1 MADAAKADDQAAI
14 AQVQDGKQAIAAGT
28 ADGGESIDTSGAA
41 NNPNNPINPDN
52 PDSTRVGTD
61 ERSREMTAADAISGA
76 SATIVAGAQD
86 NGANTLPKV
95 EANAAQ
101 SKATML
107 GQAANAISGASATI
121 VAGAQ
126 DNGANTLPKVEANAA
141 QSKATMLG
149 QAANARGGV
158 TRVKSGAARA
168 AGRDNASTVTTDP
181 VALAM
186 LLAASGMQM
195 NSGAGGAS
203 SAIDG
208 ANTPP
213 VNAAG
218 GRKPAIVATG
228 VANALAVSASAEQAH
243 SAQPARD
250 APPALLD
257 AASSALSAGAGL
269 PGALAASQGKTE
281 NFDSSAAQPSI
292 MMESAGLPELV
303 RSFATTATLTPVVE
317 ATISVPVASGA
328 WPHAVAAQVHWLVNN
343 DVQSATLRL
352 SPEHLGPVEV
362 QIDVRHSQVNV
373 NFSAAHAET
382 RVALEQTVPRL
393 REIFAS
399 GGLTLGEATVQQDP
413 RPGSQP
419 NALPVR
425 SALAHAQTVEPVAVA
440 AAHALGL
447 VDEYV

>member
-61 ERSREMTAADAISGA
+61 ERSREMT
-76 SATIVAGAQD
+76 
-86 NGANTLPKV
+86 
-95 EANAAQ
+95 
-101 SKATML
+101 
-107 GQAANAISGASATI
+107 AANAISGASATI

-373 NFSAAHAET
+373 NFSAAHTET